1 MTVGETLLRECNVPS
16 ADERMKDR
24 WCAFISQNS
33 EMFHISISQRET
45 SDMAD
50 SFDQV
55 SDLVDSLNSLN
66 VIGL

>member
-1 MTVGETLLRECNVPS
+1 MSVGETLMREFNVPS
-16 ADERMKDR
+16 TDERMKDR

-50 SFDQV
+50 NFDQV
-55 SDLVDSLNSLN
+55 SVLVDSHISLN
-66 VIGL
+66 IIR